1 MIKVNWKGVVFTGI
15 LINMVARDQ
24 IYGKLLNGSL
34 GNGVSL
40 NTFMELDKMNQEV
53 GYKMVWKSE
62 R

>member
-1 MIKVNWKGVVFTGI
+1 
-15 LINMVARDQ
+15 MVARDQ